1 MDGGAAAPSARR
13 GRRRG
18 VEIRPGTVRQAR
30 QEAGLSLAQVAG
42 NDLSRTAI
50 YFVETGKA
58 KPSIETLKL
67 IAARTGRPLDYFLS
81 QPSTMEPRATIGTA
95 EIERLITTGEPS
107 GAVAAGQRLLEAERD
122 PELAARIKFL
132 MATAHLRLAQPV
144 QARRLASTARTYF
157 EQAGD
162 LLMTAECLG
171 SEASAAYLMQDSGAL
186 ALAEGALATCRS
198 LKPVPVITETRLL
211 GVLASVHAT
220 NNNWEA
226 AIDYYKQA
234 IAAGDVLQDLRRL
247 SLTYSGLSLAY
258 QETGQLTQ
266 AAQYAQRALTIHE
279 TLNDRLSLAR
289 SANNLG
295 LMLLR
300 QGDTAEGRRHLE
312 RSVRLFQETGVESSK
327 AAVLLSLC
335 ELAIA
340 DADTNDA
347 TRLAQEALELAT
359 RLGEGATIASAHM
372 WLGRIAAGHGD
383 HGTAD
388 SEFSSAFDVLERVGG
403 SHAWVSNAHTEYGKV
418 LEARGDLHGAIK
430 HLKEALALRPSRK
443 PADSMEVTA

>member
-1 MDGGAAAPSARR
+1 
-13 GRRRG
+13 
-18 VEIRPGTVRQAR
+18 
-30 QEAGLSLAQVAG
+30 
-42 NDLSRTAI
+42 
-50 YFVETGKA
+50 
-58 KPSIETLKL
+58 
-67 IAARTGRPLDYFLS
+67 
-81 QPSTMEPRATIGTA
+81 
-95 EIERLITTGEPS
+95 
-107 GAVAAGQRLLEAERD
+107 
-122 PELAARIKFL
+122 
-132 MATAHLRLAQPV
+132 
-144 QARRLASTARTYF
+144 
-157 EQAGD
+157 
-162 LLMTAECLG
+162 
-171 SEASAAYLMQDSGAL
+171 
-186 ALAEGALATCRS
+186 
-198 LKPVPVITETRLL
+198 
-211 GVLASVHAT
+211 
-220 NNNWEA
+220 
-226 AIDYYKQA
+226 
-234 IAAGDVLQDLRRL
+234 
-247 SLTYSGLSLAY
+247 
-258 QETGQLTQ
+258 
-266 AAQYAQRALTIHE
+266 
-279 TLNDRLSLAR
+279 
-289 SANNLG
+289 
-295 LMLLR
+295 MLLR